1 MAHCF
6 ADFTLDPERR
16 QLLRLGSP
24 VALEPKAF
32 DLLSLL
38 LARRPRVLSKA
49 QIREVLWPGTFV
61 SESALT
67 GLVADLRAA
76 LRDAPRKPL
85 FIRTVHGFGYAFCGE
100 AKAPGAPPAAVFA
113 AACGLLWDSQEIP
126 LAPGDNFIGRGE
138 GCIVRSRSVRVSRRH
153 ARIRVE
159 GERAILEDLGSRN
172 GTLMAGRRI
181 EGPVE
186 LRGGDVIEVGPE
198 EIVFLARG
206 DSGTTEAAPE

>member
-1 MAHCF
+1 MAQCF

-16 QLLRLGSP
+16 QLLRSGSP

-49 QIREVLWPGTFV
+49 QIREVLWPGTYV

-76 LRDAPRKPL
+76 LHDAPRKPR
-85 FIRTVHGFGYAFCGE
+85 FIRTVHGFGYAFCGDAAAPE
-100 AKAPGAPPAAVFA
+100 KAPRPAS
-113 AACGLLWDSQEIP
+113 ACGLLWDSQEIP
-126 LAPGDNFIGRGE
+126 LEPGDNFIGRGE

-153 ARIRVE
+153 ACIRVE

-172 GTLMAGRRI
+172 GTLLAGKRI

-198 EIVFLARG
+198 EVVFLAKG
-206 DSGTTEAAPE
+206 DSGTTEGAPD

>member
-1 MAHCF
+1 MALCF
-6 ADFTLDPERR
+6 ADFALDPERR
-16 QLLRLGSP
+16 QLLRAGTP

-38 LARRPRVLSKA
+38 VTRRPRALSKA
-49 QIREVLWPGTFV
+49 QIREVLWPGAFV

-76 LRDAPRKPL
+76 LQDVPRRPR
-85 FIRTVHGFGYAFCGE
+85 FIRTVHGFGYAFC
-100 AKAPGAPPAAVFA
+100 ADTPPADPGSPARPPSS
-113 AACGLLWDSQEIP
+113 CGLLWERQEIP
-126 LAPGDNFIGRGE
+126 LAEGDNIIGRGE
-138 GCIVRSRSVRVSRRH
+138 GCVVRSRSVRVSRRH

-172 GTLMAGRRI
+172 GTLRAGRRI
-181 EGPVE
+181 EGPVD
-186 LRGGDVIEVGPE
+186 LVGGDVIEIGPE

-206 DSGTTEAAPE
+206 SSGTTEGATN